1 MFETIEAL
9 TRSFREAHGLQL
21 GTNPSDGRK
30 VLVLKLDKQLLL
42 IITSLAHKY

>member
-21 GTNPSDGRK
+21 GTHSLDGRK
-30 VLVLKLDKQLLL
+30 VLVLKLDK
-42 IITSLAHKY
+42 